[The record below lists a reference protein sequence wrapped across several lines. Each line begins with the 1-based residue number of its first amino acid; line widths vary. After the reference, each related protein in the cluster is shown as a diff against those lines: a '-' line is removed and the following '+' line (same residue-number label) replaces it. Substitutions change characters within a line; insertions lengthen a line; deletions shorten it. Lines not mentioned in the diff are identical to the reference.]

1 MRVAHRLSTVSAV
14 RIKTGGES
22 GCVVRRS
29 AVYSC
34 ATCDLGRYIVA
45 GVVSRFIT
53 FNTK

>member
-29 AVYSC
+29 AVYNC
-34 ATCDLGRYIVA
+34 AICDRGRYIVA
-45 GVVSRFIT
+45 GVESRTIT
-53 FNTK
+53 SNMK